1 MLRCG
6 AHLSSLTSLGQ
17 SYAELGRT
25 VPDGAAVRP
34 QIIRIR
40 EVDGQKTVYHQLTNS
55 GRPEKGRSVT
65 LQCIINNVKMK
76 KKNHQEVDFCM

>member
-6 AHLSSLTSLGQ
+6 THLSSLTSLKQ
-17 SYAELGRT
+17 SYVELGRT

-40 EVDGQKTVYHQLTNS
+40 EADGQKTVYHQLTNS

-65 LQCIINNVKMK
+65 LQYILMHVH
-76 KKNHQEVDFCM
+76 HQ